1 MEFEDNIKV
10 LEQPKQLIDEE
21 LDKNQKI
28 FQSNELG
35 FLDNMGQTQETRI
48 QVHSPVVE
56 ALSDFNVDEK
66 SFDRSRIL
74 AGSAN

>member
-35 FLDNMGQTQETRI
+35 FLDNMGQT
-48 QVHSPVVE
+48 
-56 ALSDFNVDEK
+56 
-66 SFDRSRIL
+66 
-74 AGSAN
+74 